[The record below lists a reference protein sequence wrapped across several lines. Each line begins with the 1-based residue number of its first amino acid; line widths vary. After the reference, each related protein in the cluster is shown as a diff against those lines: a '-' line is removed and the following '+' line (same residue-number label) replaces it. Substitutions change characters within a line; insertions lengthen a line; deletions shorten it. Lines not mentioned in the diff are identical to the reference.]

1 MAIIEILMQSFLFSG
16 IDESTLTEIIKGSPP
31 DVASFK
37 RGEEIYSSANNE
49 GTVGFILSG
58 RCEIRLD
65 RSAGRTV
72 LNILGSGDSFG
83 ILSVYSAEDFPTKIY
98 ATKNSE
104 IAFFTGE
111 QIASFVNNYSHISQN
126 LIRFLAGRIS
136 FLNKKIA
143 TFSPSRVSDR
153 LAVFL
158 LSERERQASDVLAF
172 NCQKTA
178 EEIGAGRASVYRA
191 IETLEAQSLIKAS
204 EKKILIIDREG
215 LERIIK

>member
-1 MAIIEILMQSFLFSG
+1 MSFIEFDSVYRKYHTGEITIPAVDGVSFSIEKGEFCLIVGTSG
-16 IDESTLTEIIKGSPP
+16 
-31 DVASFK
+31 
-37 RGEEIYSSANNE
+37 
-49 GTVGFILSG
+49 
-58 RCEIRLD
+58 
-65 RSAGRTV
+65 AGKSTV
-72 LNILGSGDSFG
+72 LNILGPGDSFG

-111 QIASFVNNYSHISQN
+111 QIVSFVNNYSHISQN

-158 LSERERQASDVLAF
+158 LSERERQASDALTF